1 MPTAPTF
8 TLSIKGAKDN
18 ELLVLAFSG
27 EEAISECFEIT
38 VDVVTDRPPRELES
52 LLHKEAY
59 LAFGDR
65 GLHGHIYSIRKGK
78 VGTRLSHYQLVMVPF
93 LRYLQH
99 ASNRR
104 IFQNLTTEAIL
115 RDVLKGHGLLNGLH
129 VLFNIGPEK
138 PVPHEYC
145 VQYDESDLH
154 FVSRLCEAEVYFYY
168 FKHSPEGH
176 QLIFA
181 DQETEFYHA
190 GNPTVVMPFR
200 PINGM
205 AAEHPVIQAFG
216 VGLSTHASR
225 VTHRDYDFQN
235 AHLSLEADRDSKVFP
250 NLETYIYPGE
260 FDTAHQGRVRTRR
273 ALERLRGDAEL
284 AQGQSDQP
292 LLRSGTPLKV
302 EEHPEPGWNM
312 VWLPTWVFHDGRQPA
327 VLEEYAVS
335 DEPVE
340 SGRIAQGYRNEF
352 IAIRE
357 TVQFRPALKHP
368 VPKIQGMQ
376 TAVVTGPA
384 EEEIHCDQYGRVK
397 VRFHWDRSEENESTS
412 CWVRVASSWAG
423 AGYGAVTIPRVGME
437 VLVAFEEGHACK
449 PIVVGCLSNNTHQVP
464 YNLPD
469 NKTKTVLR
477 SKSTGKTSGF
487 NELSL
492 EDKSGAELIYLRAQR
507 DMEQLIQNDSRIEIG
522 NERLETIK
530 GNSTTVLK
538 AEENVTVTGARKVQ
552 LLADDHLDVAGS
564 SHTRVGGDLLM
575 AAGQEVHI
583 SGDNIVIS
591 GGLSLTLSINGQH
604 IVINPAGIFSSTPIQ
619 VGGAP
624 VPGTPAMPLAPGDT
638 QALIAGG
645 VPPSIVFASKGQ
657 TDTAS
662 RMPLLC
668 PLCVLANTEQTHD

>member
-1 MPTAPTF
+1 MSTAPTF
-8 TLSIKGAKDN
+8 TLSIKGN
-18 ELLVLAFSG
+18 QNHELRVLAFSG

-38 VDVVTDRPPRELES
+38 VDVVTERPLRELES

-59 LAFGDR
+59 LAFGNQ

-104 IFQNLTTEAIL
+104 IFQNLTTEAII
-115 RDVLKGHGLLNGLH
+115 RDVLKGHGLLSGLD
-129 VLFNIGPEK
+129 VQFNIGPEK

-145 VQYDESDLH
+145 VQYEESDLH
-154 FVSRLCEAEVYFYY
+154 FVSRLCEAEGYFYY
-168 FKHSPEGH
+168 FKHTPEGH

-205 AAEHPVIQAFG
+205 ASEHPVIQAFG
-216 VGLSTHASR
+216 VGLSTRPSR
-225 VTHRDYDFQN
+225 VTHRDYDFRQ
-235 AHLSLEADRDSKVFP
+235 AHISLEADRDAKVFP

-260 FDTAHQGRVRTRR
+260 FDTAHAGRVRTRR
-273 ALERLRGDAEL
+273 ALERLRGDAER
-284 AQGQSDQP
+284 AQGQSNQP
-292 LLRSGTPLKV
+292 ALRSGTPLQI
-302 EEHPEPGWNM
+302 EEHPERNWNV
-312 VWLPTWVFHDGRQPA
+312 VWLPTWVFHEGRQPA
-327 VLEEYAVS
+327 VLEEYAVG

-340 SGRIAQGYRNEF
+340 TGRITQGYRNEF

-368 VPKIQGMQ
+368 IPKIQGMQ

-384 EEEIHCDQYGRVK
+384 EEDIHCDQYGRVK

-423 AGYGAVTIPRVGME
+423 AGHGAVTIPRVGME

-449 PIVVGCLSNNTHQVP
+449 PIVVGCLSNNTQQVP

-477 SKSTGKTSGF
+477 SKSTGGNSGF

-492 EDKSGAELIYLRAQR
+492 EDKSGAEQIYLRAQR

-552 LLADDHLDVAGS
+552 LLADDHRQVAGS
-564 SHTRVGGDLLM
+564 SHTRVGGDLLIS
-575 AAGQEVHI
+575 AGQEVHI
-583 SGDNIVIS
+583 TGDNIVIN
-591 GGLSLTLSINGQH
+591 GGLSLTLSVHGQH

-624 VPGTPAMPLAPGDT
+624 VLGTPAMPLAPGEVLVLVRDV
-638 QALIAGG
+638 L
-645 VPPSIVFASKGQ
+645 PSDQKHNLV
-657 TDTAS
+657 TEHRS
-662 RMPLLC
+662 R
-668 PLCVLANTEQTHD
+668 CVLCEEAVKA

>member
-1 MPTAPTF
+1 F

-59 LAFGDR
+59 LAFGDQ

-154 FVSRLCEAEVYFYY
+154 FVSRLCEAEGYFYY

-216 VGLSTHASR
+216 VGLSTRASR

-312 VWLPTWVFHDGRQPA
+312 AWLPTWVFHDGRQPA

-340 SGRIAQGYRNEF
+340 SGRITQGYRNEF

-464 YNLPD
+464 HNLPE

-492 EDKSGAELIYLRAQR
+492 EDRSGAELIYLRAQR

-638 QALIAGG
+638 QTLIAGG